1 MNSNSGDLRTTMS
14 TNNVSRRVALRG
26 LGGAG
31 VAAALAVGVAN
42 RVGAHGDHRMTTT
55 RLSPS
60 SSDDPA
66 SVIEAYLKAANA
78 GDLDAIL
85 ALYDDDAFHI
95 ALPSPD
101 GSAGVC
107 VGKEQFRMWYEQSLA
122 NGERVELEDGSLA
135 VDGNQAT
142 FVTRITNEP
151 WRELGLE
158 ALEAHSEVVVIDGRI
173 MTHAVLLTP
182 ESVRQL
188 QAARGSTAG

>member
-1 MNSNSGDLRTTMS
+1 MNAITHG
-14 TNNVSRRVALRG
+14 VSRRTALRG

-31 VAAALAVGVAN
+31 LVTALAFGFAG
-42 RVGAHGDHRMTTT
+42 RVSADHGHQIVPAQLATEG
-55 RLSPS
+55 
-60 SSDDPA
+60 SDDPA
-66 SVIEAYLKAANA
+66 PVIEAYLAAANA
-78 GDLDAIL
+78 GDLEAIL

-122 NGERVELEDGSLA
+122 NGDRVELEDGSLA

-142 FVTRITNEP
+142 FVARLSSKP
-151 WRELGLE
+151 WSKLGVE
-158 ALEAHSEVVVIDGRI
+158 ALDAHSEIVVIDGRI
-173 MTHAVLLTP
+173 MTHVVLLTP

-188 QAARGSTAG
+188 QAAGGTTSH

>member
-1 MNSNSGDLRTTMS
+1 MHAMNSDLRTTVL
-14 TNNVSRRVALRG
+14 TNSVSRRVALRG

-31 VAAALAVGVAN
+31 AVMLAVGSSGVA
-42 RVGAHGDHRMTTT
+42 RAGTGDRIATALFGAV
-55 RLSPS
+55 

-66 SVIEAYLKAANA
+66 SVVEAYLAAANA
-78 GDLDAIL
+78 GDLEAIL

-122 NGERVELEDGSLA
+122 NGERVELKDGSLA

-142 FVTRITNEP
+142 FVTRITSEP
-151 WRELGLE
+151 WSKLGLE

-188 QAARGSTAG
+188 QAARGATGD